1 MEYGIWKMKTPDNL
15 HRLYTASGM
24 ELPELPWNQYP
35 RPQLRRKNWIC
46 LNGNWDF
53 YTETISKVNIRV
65 PFCPESLLS
74 GIENPPEPG
83 TEMTYERDFLVPEEW
98 KDERIILHF
107 GAVSRKCTVY
117 VNDIEVGKHDQ
128 AYLPFSVD
136 ITDALYRGSNRLR
149 VSAVNDLSPHY
160 PWGKQRKKR
169 GGMWYTPV
177 SGIWQT
183 VWMEPVPE
191 KRIRDLQ
198 IRTGDSYA
206 DILISGAVEGHILFG
221 EDCIPLVDGK
231 ARIQVDKPRYW
242 SPEDPYLY
250 PFDVVCGSDRASS
263 YFALRTLSIENV
275 DGIPR
280 LCLNGKPYFFNG
292 LLDQGYW
299 SDGLYTPASPGDF
312 KNDIMTL
319 KSLGYNTLRKHIK
332 IEPELFYYA
341 CDRLGMVVFQD
352 MINNG
357 KYRYIRDTVLPT
369 VGLKRRNDRY
379 LNRDSDS
386 RRIFLEHMRDTVRQ
400 LQNHPSICLWTIFN
414 EGWGQFCAD
423 QIYRELRALDP
434 DRFID
439 TTSGWFHQ
447 NLSDVES
454 MHIYFKKLRMGSEKR
469 PQLLSEFGGYSW
481 KIPEH
486 SFNLKNTYG
495 YRKFEDRD
503 EYVRSLKALYEE
515 VAVLAQKGLSGAV
528 YTQVSDVEDETNG
541 LFTFDRMILKIMPE
555 EILPIMEKLYI

>member
-1 MEYGIWKMKTPDNL
+1 MKTPDNL

-83 TEMTYERDFLVPEEW
+83 TEMIYEKDFLVPEGW
-98 KDERIILHF
+98 KGKRIILHF

-206 DILISGAVEGHILFG
+206 DIEISGAVEGHILFG

-250 PFDVVCGSDRASS
+250 PFDVVCGSDRVSS

-312 KNDIMTL
+312 ENDIMTM

-386 RRIFLEHMRDTVRQ
+386 RRIFLEHMRDTVRH

-447 NLSDVES
+447 NLTDVES
-454 MHIYFKKLRMGSEKR
+454 LHIYFKKLRMGSEKR

-486 SFNLKNTYG
+486 SFNLKKTYG

>member
-1 MEYGIWKMKTPDNL
+1 MKTPDNL
-15 HRLYTASGM
+15 YRLYTASGM
-24 ELPELPWNQYP
+24 DLPELPWNQYP

-46 LNGNWDF
+46 LNGNWDY
-53 YTETISKVNIRV
+53 YTDAISKVNIRV

-74 GIENPPEPG
+74 EIDNPPEPG
-83 TEMTYERDFLVPEEW
+83 TEMTYERDFSVPEGW
-98 KDERIILHF
+98 KGERIILHF

-136 ITDALYRGSNRLR
+136 ITDVLCRGSNRLR

-191 KRIRDLQ
+191 ERIRDLQ
-198 IRTGDSYA
+198 IRTGNSYA
-206 DILISGAVEGHILFG
+206 DIEISGAVEGHILFG
-221 EDCIPLVDGK
+221 EDRIPLVDGK

-250 PFDVVCGSDRASS
+250 PFDVVCGSDRVSS

-280 LCLNGKPYFFNG
+280 LFLNGKPYFFNG

-312 KNDIMTL
+312 ENDIMTL

-386 RRIFLEHMRDTVRQ
+386 RRIFLEHMRDTVRH

-454 MHIYFKKLRMGSEKR
+454 MHIYFKKLRMGREKR

-503 EYVRSLKALYEE
+503 AYVGSLKALYEE

>member
-221 EDCIPLVDGK
+221 EDRIPLVDGK

-250 PFDVVCGSDRASS
+250 PFDVVCGSDRVSS

-275 DGIPR
+275 EGIPR

-312 KNDIMTL
+312 ENDIMTM

-386 RRIFLEHMRDTVRQ
+386 RRIFLEHMRDTVRH

-447 NLSDVES
+447 NLTDVES
-454 MHIYFKKLRMGSEKR
+454 LHIYFKKLRMGSEKR

>member
-1 MEYGIWKMKTPDNL
+1 MKTPDNL

-83 TEMTYERDFLVPEEW
+83 TEMIYEKDFLVPEGW
-98 KDERIILHF
+98 KGKRIILHF

-206 DILISGAVEGHILFG
+206 DIEISGAVEGHILFG

-312 KNDIMTL
+312 ENDIMTM

-386 RRIFLEHMRDTVRQ
+386 RRIFLEHMRDTVRH

-447 NLSDVES
+447 NLTDVES
-454 MHIYFKKLRMGSEKR
+454 LHIYFKKLRMGSEKR

-486 SFNLKNTYG
+486 SFNLKKTYG